1 MGVYSY
7 LFFILLIVDGNG
19 QEKIWVIVG
28 IIIIC
33 VVCCFLDGKEF
44 IWKEVVEDIKI
55 VRF

>member
-44 IWKEVVEDIKI
+44 IWKEVVEDVKI
-55 VRF
+55 IRF